1 MNWAD
6 CSCCWPQKPFIR
18 KAIGWTIYEDDPET
32 GEYDKSRWT
41 EIPPF
46 WHLDISGW
54 PKGHYDT
61 WAEALEAAR
70 KYLETEQ

>member
-18 KAIGWTIYEDDPET
+18 KAIGWTIIGATTPEDA
-32 GEYDKSRWT
+32 

-46 WHLDISGW
+46 WYLDIGGW
-54 PKGHYDT
+54 PRGHYDT
-61 WAEALEAAR
+61 WHEALKGAER
-70 KYLETEQ
+70 YLERDR